1 MQDLALVSFLR
12 TQHMKKKKTRIRIE
26 LELSEISYT

>member
-12 TQHMKKKKTRIRIE
+12 TQHMKKKTRIRIE